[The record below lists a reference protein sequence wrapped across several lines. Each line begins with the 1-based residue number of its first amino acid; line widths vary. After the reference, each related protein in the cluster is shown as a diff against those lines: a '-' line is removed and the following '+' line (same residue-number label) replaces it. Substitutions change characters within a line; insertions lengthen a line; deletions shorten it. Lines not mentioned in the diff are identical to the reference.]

1 MFKKKEK
8 KKIKGYP
15 FGIRVGT
22 VLVKKKKK
30 NWKCPEWVVSDFR
43 KIISSLTKKAG
54 SRTDSRIIVKS
65 L

>member
-30 NWKCPEWVVSDFR
+30 IESVPSE
-43 KIISSLTKKAG
+43 
-54 SRTDSRIIVKS
+54 
-65 L
+65 